1 MGVTTGM
8 RILWILPYS
17 PWPTTSG
24 GKTRQYQM
32 LRSLA
37 ARGHRITLLV
47 QSKQPLAAADRATL
61 APLLERLI
69 ELPRRPLR
77 SLRTLIAALFAPT
90 PLLASVNGLNP
101 TLEVTFDS
109 LLTEH
114 WDIVQIEHSYT
125 FQPYE
130 AALRRH
136 AQAFVLTEHNVE
148 SSLGAATYDRLPR
161 WALPFVRF
169 DQWRYRRWERRVLS
183 QASRLVAVTAADA
196 AVLSRIAGQPAAVVV
211 NGVDCEQFA
220 AVRPAATSQ
229 RILFLGNYEY
239 APNLDAVE
247 WALAEVLP
255 RLWKRHPGAR
265 FCVCGHAL
273 PTTWAE
279 RWPDPR
285 IEWRGF
291 VSDLP
296 ALQAQSAVFLAP
308 LRHGGGS
315 KLKVLEAMA
324 AGLPLASTSQ
334 GVSGLAVEAG
344 VHYLGGDDAATLADA
359 LARLLDDPAMAAR
372 IAEHGRAYVRQAH
385 DWGVAAGQLEAVY
398 ADLLG
403 HPLQEASA
411 CA

>member
-1 MGVTTGM
+1 M

-47 QSKQPLAAADRATL
+47 QSKQPLTTADRAVL
-61 APLLERLI
+61 APLLERLV

-77 SLRTLIAALFAPT
+77 SLRTLVAALFAPT
-90 PLLASVNGLNP
+90 PLLASVNGLNSA
-101 TLEVTFDS
+101 LEATFES

-130 AALRRH
+130 AALRRRD
-136 AQAFVLTEHNVE
+136 QSFVLTEHNVE
-148 SSLGAATYDRLPR
+148 SSLGAATYDRLPG

-169 DQWRYRRWERRVLS
+169 DQWRYRRWERRVLG
-183 QASRLVAVTAADA
+183 QASRLVAVTADDA
-196 AVLSRIAGQPAAVVV
+196 KTLSRIAGQPAAVVV

-220 AVRPAATSQ
+220 AVRPAADSQ

-247 WALAEVLP
+247 WALTEVLP
-255 RLWKRHPGAR
+255 HLWKRHPRAR

-273 PTTWAE
+273 PSTWAQ

-296 ALQAQSAVFLAP
+296 ALQAQSALFLAP

-344 VHYLGGDDAATLADA
+344 VHYLGSDDAKALADA
-359 LARLLDDPAMAAR
+359 VADLLDDPDKAAR

-385 DWGVAAGQLEAVY
+385 DWSVVASQLEAVY
-398 ADLLG
+398 ADLLEL
-403 HPLQEASA
+403 PSKEASA